1 MNPSSY
7 VPLPTSPLY
16 CRMTPQLAIRLATG
30 IFVASSLFVLWYYPG
45 LPDQVPSHFNV
56 FGDADDWSGKGW
68 VLILLGMSAIIHLCL
83 IWISRHAKSF
93 NVPVER
99 TAENEDALNIWG
111 KQLVLNSNVMAQ
123 ALFAYI
129 QMGIIFTALGYWNG
143 LGPELLVLVLVM
155 TGYIMVSVL
164 RKMGK
169 RKGGLGSR

>member
-1 MNPSSY
+1 
-7 VPLPTSPLY
+7 
-16 CRMTPQLAIRLATG
+16 MTPQLAIRLATG
-30 IFVASSLFVLWYYPG
+30 ILVASASLIAWTYPG
-45 LPDQVPSHFNV
+45 LPNQVPSHFNV
-56 FGDADDWSGKGW
+56 FGDPDDWNGKGW
-68 VLILLGMSAIIHLCL
+68 VLILFGTAAIIHFSL

-99 TAENEDALNIWG
+99 TAENEEALNVWG

-143 LGPELLVLVLVM
+143 LGPELLVLVLAM

-169 RKGGLGSR
+169 RKRSGSR